1 MAHLGDRAAL
11 LLAAVREQRPLV
23 HHLSNFVTMQAV
35 ASATRAVGALPVM
48 AMAGDDA
55 EEVAAAADALVLNLG
70 TPTPER
76 LEAMLAVGRVATVRG
91 IPIVL
96 DPVGAGATRYRTVA
110 AGRLLDELLVTV
122 VRANPGEA
130 AALLGRS
137 GFVRGVES
145 VGSAGS
151 AVGSAGA
158 GGAGD
163 AAALAAALSRERGLV
178 AALTGAAARLGGS
191 GFVRG
196 VESVGSAGSAVGSAG
211 AGGAGDA
218 AALAAALS
226 RERGLVA
233 ALTGACDYVAGA
245 GRVLVVEN
253 GHPWLAA
260 IPGAGCMVTGVIG
273 AFCAAA
279 RSYADGTGPLL
290 AAASALACFGVA
302 AEIAAAHARGPGTLT
317 PALLDALYN
326 LTAEQ
331 LRQAAR
337 VREG

>member
-1 MAHLGDRAAL
+1 M

-23 HHLSNFVTMQAV
+23 HHLANFVTMQAV
-35 ASATRAVGALPVM
+35 ASTTRAVGALPVM
-48 AMAGDDA
+48 AMSGDDA

-76 LEAMLAVGRVATVRG
+76 LEVMLAAGRVATVRG

-110 AGRLLDELLVTV
+110 AGRLLDELRVTV

-145 VGSAGS
+145 VGAAESEAES
-151 AVGSAGA
+151 AVESAGA
-158 GGAGD
+158 GGAAVS
-163 AAALAAALSRERGLV
+163 AAALARERGLV
-178 AALTGAAARLGGS
+178 AA
-191 GFVRG
+191 V
-196 VESVGSAGSAVGSAG
+196 
-211 AGGAGDA
+211 
-218 AALAAALS
+218 
-226 RERGLVA
+226 
-233 ALTGACDYVAGA
+233 TGACDYVAGA
-245 GRVLVVEN
+245 GRILVVEN

-279 RSYADGTGPLL
+279 RSLPDGAGPLL

-302 AEIAAAHARGPGTLT
+302 AEIAAGHARGPGTLA

-326 LTAEQ
+326 LTPEQ

>member
-1 MAHLGDRAAL
+1 MGHFGDRAAVL
-11 LLAAVREQRPLV
+11 LGAVREQRPLV
-23 HHLSNFVTMQAV
+23 HHLANFVTMQAV
-35 ASATRAVGALPVM
+35 AGATRALGALPVM

-76 LEAMLAVGRVATVRG
+76 LEVMFAAGRVATARG

-96 DPVGAGATRYRTVA
+96 DPVGAGATRYRTAA
-110 AGRLLDELLVTV
+110 AGRLLDELRVTV

-145 VGSAGS
+145 VDATESGVESAGP
-151 AVGSAGA
+151 A
-158 GGAGD
+158 GAGD
-163 AAALAAALSRERGLV
+163 AAAM
-178 AALTGAAARLGGS
+178 
-191 GFVRG
+191 
-196 VESVGSAGSAVGSAG
+196 
-211 AGGAGDA
+211 A
-218 AALAAALS
+218 AALARGRGCIAAVS
-226 RERGLVA
+226 
-233 ALTGACDYVAGA
+233 GACDHVADA
-245 GRVLVVEN
+245 DRILVVEN

-260 IPGAGCMVTGVIG
+260 VPGAGCMVNGVIG

-279 RSYADGTGPLL
+279 HSMADGAGPLP
-290 AAASALACFGVA
+290 AAAAALACFGVA
-302 AEIAAAHARGPGTLT
+302 AEIAAGHARGPGTLA

-326 LTAEQ
+326 LTPEQ

-337 VREG
+337 IREG

>member
-55 EEVAAAADALVLNLG
+55 EEVAAAADTLVLNLG

-76 LEAMLAVGRVATVRG
+76 LEVMLAVGRVATVRG

-130 AALLGRS
+130 AALLGR
-137 GFVRGVES
+137 
-145 VGSAGS
+145 
-151 AVGSAGA
+151 
-158 GGAGD
+158 
-163 AAALAAALSRERGLV
+163 
-178 AALTGAAARLGGS
+178 S

>member
-1 MAHLGDRAAL
+1 MIPFGDLSAL
-11 LLAAVREQRPLV
+11 LLAEVRRQRPLV
-23 HHLSNFVTMQAV
+23 HHLANFVTMQAV
-35 ASATRAVGALPVM
+35 AGATRALGALPVM
-48 AMAGDDA
+48 AMSGDDA
-55 EEVAAAADALVLNLG
+55 EEVAAAAEVLVLNLG

-76 LEAMLAVGRVATVRG
+76 LEVMHAAGRVATARG

-110 AGRLLDELLVTV
+110 ASRLLDELRVTV

-145 VGSAGS
+145 ADTGASAGI
-151 AVGSAGA
+151 AGLD
-158 GGAGD
+158 D
-163 AAALAAALSRERGLV
+163 AAALAAALARERGCVV
-178 AALTGAAARLGGS
+178 AVS
-191 GFVRG
+191 
-196 VESVGSAGSAVGSAG
+196 
-211 AGGAGDA
+211 
-218 AALAAALS
+218 
-226 RERGLVA
+226 
-233 ALTGACDYVAGA
+233 GACDHVAEG
-245 GRVLVVEN
+245 GRTLIVEN

-260 IPGAGCMVTGVIG
+260 IPGAGCMANGVIG
-273 AFCAAA
+273 AFLAAA
-279 RSYADGTGPLL
+279 HAVPDGAGYLP

-302 AEIAAAHARGPGTLT
+302 AEMAAGHARGPGSLA

-326 LTAEQ
+326 VTPEH

>member
-1 MAHLGDRAAL
+1 MADFGDRAAS
-11 LLAAVREQRPLV
+11 LLAAVRNQRPLV
-23 HHLSNFVTMQAV
+23 HHLANFVTMQAV

-55 EEVAAAADALVLNLG
+55 EEMAASADALVLNLG

-76 LEAMLAVGRVATVRG
+76 LEAMFAAGRVATVRG

-110 AGRLLDELLVTV
+110 AGRLLDEMRVTV
-122 VRANPGEA
+122 VRANHGEA

-145 VGSAGS
+145 
-151 AVGSAGA
+151 
-158 GGAGD
+158 AGD
-163 AAALAAALSRERGLV
+163 EGGAAALAAALARERGLV
-178 AALTGAAARLGGS
+178 AA
-191 GFVRG
+191 V
-196 VESVGSAGSAVGSAG
+196 
-211 AGGAGDA
+211 
-218 AALAAALS
+218 
-226 RERGLVA
+226 
-233 ALTGACDYVAGA
+233 TGACDHVAVA
-245 GRVLVVEN
+245 GRVLVIEN

-279 RSYADGTGPLL
+279 LAVPDEADPLSAARSSADGPRPLM

-302 AEIAAAHARGPGTLT
+302 AEIAAEHARGPGTLA
-317 PALLDALYN
+317 PALLDALHS
-326 LTAEQ
+326 LTPEQ
-331 LRQAAR
+331 LRHSAR

>member
-1 MAHLGDRAAL
+1 MAYFGDLSAV
-11 LLAAVREQRPLV
+11 LLAAVRKQRPLV
-23 HHLSNFVTMQAV
+23 HHLANFVTMQAV
-35 ASATRAVGALPVM
+35 AGATRAVGALPVM

-76 LEAMLAVGRVATVRG
+76 LEVMFAAGRMATVRG

-110 AGRLLDELLVTV
+110 AGRLLDELRVTV

-145 VGSAGS
+145 AVESAGP
-151 AVGSAGA
+151 AGA
-158 GGAGD
+158 GDVAAM
-163 AAALAAALSRERGLV
+163 AAALARERGCV
-178 AALTGAAARLGGS
+178 AA
-191 GFVRG
+191 V
-196 VESVGSAGSAVGSAG
+196 
-211 AGGAGDA
+211 
-218 AALAAALS
+218 
-226 RERGLVA
+226 
-233 ALTGACDYVAGA
+233 TGACDHVADA
-245 GRVLVVEN
+245 GRILVVEN

-279 RSYADGTGPLL
+279 RSVPDGAGPLL

-302 AEIAAAHARGPGTLT
+302 AEIAAGHARGPGTLA

-326 LTAEQ
+326 LTPDQ
-331 LRQAAR
+331 LRQTAR
-337 VREG
+337 VREI